1 VLIRKKLHF
10 TNEMWHA
17 AAHAQIG
24 LVYYRFVKE
33 KWTPQFTKYKSP
45 VLLFHR
51 SVRLNENLNMT
62 SAIYFRIDLAK

>member
-1 VLIRKKLHF
+1 VKAKHEHEELQTRGLSSKKVRKIFSLCFVVLIRKKLHF

-33 KWTPQFTKYKSP
+33 K
-45 VLLFHR
+45 
-51 SVRLNENLNMT
+51 
-62 SAIYFRIDLAK
+62 